1 MNVKELGEFMLTSGT
16 MGAGD
21 PCYGG
26 ASQSFPALSGLWEVA
41 VEYTEDRW
49 GRRVKNLLASNKGG
63 RPVGSYMKIG
73 FINVD
78 SGQAGF
84 FDIKIEDLL
93 NEEYYDRICNLTL
106 SSNQGGTIEFGGFS
120 STGYGDGSY
129 DLSVRFDENGKATE
143 AVIDFILPA
152 NG

>member
-1 MNVKELGEFMLTSGT
+1 MDVKKIGEFMLASGT

-26 ASQSFPALSGLWEVA
+26 ASQSFPALNGLWEVA
-41 VEYTEDRW
+41 VEYTHDFW
-49 GRRVKNLLASNKGG
+49 GRRVMSLLVSNKNG
-63 RPVGSYMKIG
+63 RPVGGYNDLG
-73 FINVD
+73 HINVD

-93 NEEYYDRICNLTL
+93 NEEYYDQICNLTL
-106 SSNQGGTIEFGGFS
+106 SENQGGVIQAGAFT

-129 DLSVRFDENGKATE
+129 DLKVRYDENGKATD
-143 AVIDFILPA
+143 AVIEYISSD
-152 NG
+152 G